1 MCSEQHRCPPPH
13 RPSRAADFSPAGDV
27 LYVSDTGR
35 PVGRDLLR
43 SRPPVVAAFDVA
55 RMLAGGPGAAEP
67 LWQTTQSSDGL
78 CVTEEG
84 VVILTSRLLFF
95 QGVRQHAAAA
105 AGRDGGLTD

>member
-1 MCSEQHRCPPPH
+1 MGRE
-13 RPSRAADFSPAGDV
+13 RAKGGV
-27 LYVSDTGR
+27 LWWLDTVYR
-35 PVGRDLLR
+35 QVYL
-43 SRPPVVAAFDVA
+43 VFVAAFDVA